1 MRKSGAKENLGYAR
15 GNNVGLNQVK
25 TKYALVL
32 NPDARLEKNCVNFF
46 LNTANKFQ
54 DFWLIGPANNQSDLN
69 VNSEEFDYYVDT
81 FNKQINNQPE
91 TEVTFD
97 IRTNDIKTIA
107 I

>member
-1 MRKSGAKENLGYAR
+1 MVIEARMNSKVIFNGEETKLTFEKIKKLVVSYGSFSGSIDA
-15 GNNVGLNQVK
+15 GN
-25 TKYALVL
+25 TM
-32 NPDARLEKNCVNFF
+32 F
-46 LNTANKFQ
+46 LF
-54 DFWLIGPANNQSDLN
+54 SN

-97 IRTNDIKTIA
+97 IRTNDIETIG